1 MPKRPITATRKWN
14 PDSSAFV
21 PKVSRSCPVTMS
33 MPTAAIAKPSIIDA
47 TILNGLPLPV
57 PTKLQNVRR

>member
-1 MPKRPITATRKWN
+1 MPKRPMTATRKWK
-14 PDSSAFV
+14 PDSSSV
-21 PKVSRSCPVTMS
+21 NPKVSRSCPVTMS
-33 MPTAAIAKPSIIDA
+33 MPTAAIAKPSIMAA